1 MTTFFAGIMHW
12 VSDAQ
17 YMTGLTQGTSWSL
30 NPVPYRYQP
39 VQVRARPKITITH
52 VFQSRR
58 RNSHVTSSR
67 LPPAPS
73 FDAQELGPCC
83 KHQCVSFSAPE
94 TIVTAFAASVDHT
107 DTNLR
112 CKSALSLHRPITV
125 ISIDTA
131 AAIPPT
137 RPSDQRVILIQGVVK
152 AFWRARGERN
162 THRKPGTNM
171 AASLNKAVTF
181 CSSTPPPFR
190 GETPIVSCL

>member
-1 MTTFFAGIMHW
+1 MEPKPRTLPIPART
-12 VSDAQ
+12 SKSSAQ
-17 YMTGLTQGTSWSL
+17 NYNNT
-30 NPVPYRYQP
+30 RIP
-39 VQVRARPKITITH
+39 VQATK
-52 VFQSRR
+52 
-58 RNSHVTSSR
+58 
-67 LPPAPS
+67 LPCHLESAAPS
-73 FDAQELGPCC
+73 ALLRFARAGPCS
-83 KHQCVSFSAPE
+83 KHECVSFSAPE

-137 RPSDQRVILIQGVVK
+137 RPSEQHVILIQGVVK